1 MYWFGTFMYC
11 NFKLNAFRTMEDK
24 LGNKRLG
31 MKNGKRKW
39 AKDEKDMLEGDH
51 SLFSQAMTI
60 PFS

>member
-51 SLFSQAMTI
+51 SSAKR
-60 PFS
+60 